1 MASRRPSWRWSTV
14 FAWSVVDELDEVRSQ
29 RNFISGLLLEADMHF
44 LSLELWNH
52 GSKEDRRMMVIFPV
66 IALGYV
72 STRIMKG
79 VPAKNC
85 LQT

>member
-1 MASRRPSWRWSTV
+1 MSRKER
-14 FAWSVVDELDEVRSQ
+14 LVRKKY
-29 RNFISGLLLEADMHF
+29 
-44 LSLELWNH
+44 LELWNH